1 VRLFGALFLPCLT
14 VATFAQSSGTT
25 ADRDE
30 NITASE
36 RLSWFAQSTVGPATL
51 TGGLISA
58 GFGTWTDRPKEYG
71 THWDGFGARYGMRL
85 TGVAT
90 SNAMEA
96 GLGAIWGEDPRYYRA
111 GSDAKFGARV
121 GHVVKWTF
129 VASNQNGKV
138 LPAYAR
144 YIAIA
149 GNNFLSNT
157 WREESES
164 DMTHAVERVGLGVLA
179 KMAGNAFDEFWPDAK
194 QRLFHRKQRAD

>member
-1 VRLFGALFLPCLT
+1 VKLSFIFLPCLF
-14 VATFAQSSGTT
+14 VSCVPAGFAQSISQAT
-25 ADRDE
+25 AE
-30 NITASE
+30 PITAGE
-36 RLSWFAQSTVGPATL
+36 RLNWFAQSTVGPATL

-90 SNAMEA
+90 SNAIEA
-96 GLGAIWGEDPRYYRA
+96 GLGAVWGEDPRYYRA
-111 GSDAKFGARV
+111 GSDEKFGARV

-129 VASNQNGKV
+129 VAANNDGSV
-138 LPAYAR
+138 RPAYAR
-144 YIAIA
+144 YIAIS

-157 WREESES
+157 WREQSES

-194 QRLFHRKQRAD
+194 QKLFHRK